1 MDSLLNTDVFKL
13 INDRLNVKL
22 DHVIDIIV
30 EKIINLIERWKKNPK
45 IMALI
50 WHILF
55 ISFRL

>member
-30 EKIINLIERWKKNPK
+30 EKIINLIERWKNNPK